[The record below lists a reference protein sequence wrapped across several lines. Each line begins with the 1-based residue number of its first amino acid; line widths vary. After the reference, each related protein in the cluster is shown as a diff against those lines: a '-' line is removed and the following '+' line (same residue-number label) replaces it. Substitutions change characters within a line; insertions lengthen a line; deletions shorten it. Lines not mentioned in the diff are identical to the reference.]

1 MKNIRVSDSMQDG
14 YTYRLVEPV
23 GKNFNCK
30 FQPELTPP
38 QMLALGVFGGMYM
51 NDCVNAFPHSWYK
64 QARLSNQGKDA
75 RLNYFKVDASQ
86 PLSEWQK
93 KGWIHPQDPRGWF
106 QWYCRYFMGRRSEDD
121 ERQIQR
127 WKAFRRH
134 IGAVRKNCE
143 RYDECC
149 RPRQRQALLHWA
161 YDARNI

>member
-1 MKNIRVSDSMQDG
+1 MQHSDTPIFAPD
-14 YTYRLVEPV
+14 
-23 GKNFNCK
+23 
-30 FQPELTPP
+30 LTPK
-38 QMLALGVFGGMYM
+38 QMLHLGVFGGYYFEGQH
-51 NDCVNAFPHSWYK
+51 DEFPTDWFDAPSVNQTGFDVKA
-64 QARLSNQGKDA
+64 
-75 RLNYFKVDASQ
+75 NYFRVAAGQTRDQ
-86 PLSEWQK
+86 WQA
-93 KGWIHPQDPRGWF
+93 KGWITPEDPLGWF